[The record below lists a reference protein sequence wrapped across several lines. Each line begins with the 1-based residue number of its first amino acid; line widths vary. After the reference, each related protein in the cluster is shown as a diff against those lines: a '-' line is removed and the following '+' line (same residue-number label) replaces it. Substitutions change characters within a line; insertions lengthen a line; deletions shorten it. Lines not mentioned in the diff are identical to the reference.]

1 MEGLEE
7 ALDQPPLAR
16 HSATHLPE
24 AVFKAAHMGHYPP
37 VHEFL
42 NSRGDVN
49 AKDGLM
55 KGTLLMAAAA
65 ALHLDLVNLLLQA
78 GAGINLTDAYGCTA
92 LASAACPL
100 EYQPARLELAEGAR
114 LTPSVGAVWG
124 GINSSSSSS
133 SESSSNSNS
142 SSSSS
147 NSSGSKL
154 HRNTGSTAHYT
165 EHSLRV
171 QAPLRSRRAGRS
183 CSV

>member
-1 MEGLEE
+1 VSSERRAPEFPISLCVFRVVVAVSVTSGEAMSISMEGLEE

-65 ALHLDLVNLLLQA
+65 
-78 GAGINLTDAYGCTA
+78 
-92 LASAACPL
+92 
-100 EYQPARLELAEGAR
+100 
-114 LTPSVGAVWG
+114 
-124 GINSSSSSS
+124 
-133 SESSSNSNS
+133 
-142 SSSSS
+142 
-147 NSSGSKL
+147 
-154 HRNTGSTAHYT
+154 
-165 EHSLRV
+165 
-171 QAPLRSRRAGRS
+171 
-183 CSV
+183 